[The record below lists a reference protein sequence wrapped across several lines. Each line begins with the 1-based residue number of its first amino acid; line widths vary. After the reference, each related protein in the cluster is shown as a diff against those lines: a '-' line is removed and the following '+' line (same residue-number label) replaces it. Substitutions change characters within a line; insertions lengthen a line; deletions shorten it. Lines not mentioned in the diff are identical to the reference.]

1 MDTLQTGQAIGKIC
15 GISGKSIG
23 ATALADILHELYP
36 GHPRGTRWAVGLDI
50 VRLIAS
56 YWAQWGGRKS
66 GRVSIRDWL
75 AAHSLDIPALP
86 GPPPAPVVVKTKK
99 DSAAALDERR
109 IEKLVDKKLEAFE
122 RKIVETLQ
130 AAAPAKQLSAP
141 RGRDNDSRIFKLHKR
156 INSFTFSE
164 PVRIDDV
171 WNFLR
176 VRFEERNS
184 VKVLLVGVQTFPQWL
199 LSEDWIDAFM
209 QEYEGFLDELHD
221 KLGQQ
226 GRLAL

>member
-1 MDTLQTGQAIGKIC
+1 METLQTGQAIGKIC
-15 GISGKSIG
+15 GISGKSIES
-23 ATALADILHELYP
+23 TALTGILHELYP
-36 GHPRGTRWAVGLDI
+36 DHPRGSRWALSLAV

-56 YWAQWGGRKS
+56 YWADWGGRKA

-75 AAHSLDIPALP
+75 AAHNLEIPALP
-86 GPPPAPVVVKTKK
+86 SLAPVPIAAKK
-99 DSAAALDERR
+99 KQEKAGAIDEAHVA
-109 IEKLVDKKLEAFE
+109 ILLEKRLEVFKRE
-122 RKIVETLQ
+122 IVETIQ
-130 AAAPAKQLSAP
+130 AAVPVKQLPAP
-141 RGRDNDSRIFKLHKR
+141 RGRENDPRIFKIHKR

-184 VKVLLVGVQTFPQWL
+184 IKVLLVSAQTFPQWL
-199 LSEDWIDAFM
+199 LSEDWVDTFL

-221 KLGQQ
+221 KLALQ

>member
-15 GISGKSIG
+15 GISGKSIES
-23 ATALADILHELYP
+23 TALGGLLSELYP
-36 GHPRGTRWAVGLDI
+36 DHRRGSRWVLSLAV

-56 YWAQWGGRKS
+56 YWADWGGKKN
-66 GRVSIRDWL
+66 GRMSITEWL
-75 AAHSLDIPALP
+75 KAHSLDVPALP
-86 GPPPAPVVVKTKK
+86 GLPAAPVVVKAKK
-99 DSAAALDERR
+99 ESATVLDDRR
-109 IEKLVDKKLEAFE
+109 IEKIIDKKLEILKGE
-122 RKIVETLQ
+122 IVESLQ
-130 AAAPAKQLSAP
+130 AAAPAKQLPAP
-141 RGRDNDSRIFKLHKR
+141 RGRDNDPRIFKLHKR

-171 WNFLR
+171 WNYLR

-199 LSEDWIDAFM
+199 LSEDWLDTFM

>member
-1 MDTLQTGQAIGKIC
+1 MNTLQTGQAIGKIC

-36 GHPRGTRWAVGLDI
+36 GHPRGTRWAVSLDI

-66 GRVSIRDWL
+66 GRVSIRAWL
-75 AAHSLDIPALP
+75 AAHSLEIPALP
-86 GPPPAPVVVKTKK
+86 GLAPIAVKPKK
-99 DSAAALDERR
+99 DSATALDERR

-122 RKIVETLQ
+122 RKIVETF
-130 AAAPAKQLSAP
+130 ASTVPAKQLPPP
-141 RGRDNDSRIFKLHKR
+141 RGRDNDPRIFKLHKR

-176 VRFEERNS
+176 SRFEERNS
-184 VKVLLVGVQTFPQWL
+184 VKVLLVGAQTFPQWL
-199 LSEDWIDAFM
+199 LSEDWLDTFM

>member
-1 MDTLQTGQAIGKIC
+1 MQTLQTGQAIGKIC

-23 ATALADILHELYP
+23 STALQDILIELYP
-36 GHPRGTRWAVGLDI
+36 GHPRGTRWAVGLDV

-56 YWAQWGGRKS
+56 YWAEWGGRKS

-75 AAHSLDIPALP
+75 KEHNLE
-86 GPPPAPVVVKTKK
+86 APVLSNTRPLATVKAKK
-99 DSAAALDERR
+99 EQAAPLDERR
-109 IEKLVDKKLEAFE
+109 VEKLVEKHLESFKREIIEA
-122 RKIVETLQ
+122 VQ
-130 AAAPAKQLSAP
+130 AAVPVKALPAP
-141 RGRDNDSRIFKLHKR
+141 RGRENDPRIFKLHKR
-156 INSFTFSE
+156 INAFVFAE

-176 VRFEERNS
+176 SRFEERNS
-184 VKVLLVGVQTFPQWL
+184 VKVLLVGAQTFPQWL
-199 LSEDWIDAFM
+199 LSEDWIDTFM

-221 KLGQQ
+221 RLGQQ